1 MSDDAT
7 SNSQHSTDPTGA
19 GQRAV
24 AVSSYVDGE
33 ATPDEVRMVESDAV
47 LLADVR
53 RIRALKDGVGAVPAL
68 SPAHRD
74 GLLAGALS
82 EFDVRHGAA
91 SHAAGERSAPSLAAP
106 PPPSRSGGGRW
117 LAVAAAVVAV
127 VAAAGLVVALVTTSD
142 SDDSVDVASDAPGGA
157 EQNDLTSAADA
168 AAGTAAATA
177 GAADSDDEGNAAE
190 APTAD
195 TSIATSIA
203 TSITERESAD
213 PVGAESLQELSD
225 DRAMLDWVL
234 NVQDDDFSPES
245 GGDVVCGRAVLGAAT
260 YRGNEV
266 VVAIEDDRVV
276 ARDIDTCAEV
286 LSTDAP

>member
-7 SNSQHSTDPTGA
+7 SNSQHSADPTGA

-53 RIRALKDGVGAVPAL
+53 HIRALKDGVGAVPAL

-82 EFDVRHGAA
+82 EFDVRHGTA
-91 SHAAGERSAPSLAAP
+91 SHTAGERSAPSLAAP

-142 SDDSVDVASDAPGGA
+142 SDDSVDVASDAPGDA
-157 EQNDLTSAADA
+157 EQNELTSAADA
-168 AAGTAAATA
+168 AASTAAA

-190 APTAD
+190 APTA
-195 TSIATSIA
+195 A
-203 TSITERESAD
+203 TSITERESDD

-225 DRAMLDWVL
+225 DRSMVDWVL
-234 NVQDDDFSPES
+234 NVQDDDVSPES